1 MGKFLAGGWGEVGR
15 FLAGGCGVEGKLLKA
30 GSAWK
35 VLAGSLAGGLAC
47 CCGSCSLTS
56 WNSPKVAS
64 GTASMEGKSRARE
77 VSERMLAS
85 RGAKEGTGVWTVTQ

>member
-1 MGKFLAGGWGEVGR
+1 MGKL
-15 FLAGGCGVEGKLLKA
+15 LAGGCGVVGKLLKA

-35 VLAGSLAGGLAC
+35 VLAGSRAGGLAC

-77 VSERMLAS
+77 VRERMLAS
-85 RGAKEGTGVWTVTQ
+85 RGAKEGTGVWEVIR